1 MPTADRKP
9 PEPTPATRR
18 RSGLASALLAFT
30 AIASTLSFGGLFA
43 AWMRID
49 PADTDQILQLALDR
63 FIEGDRIIAG
73 RIAGQ
78 AEITADDDPDGAL
91 RSLQSFLVGAGQI
104 ARGRQETS
112 GSSRRR
118 ALREAIPHLRSSQ
131 HRGFPPGRYA
141 EGYRLLGET
150 FHELGR
156 YGDAVEPLRK
166 AIDQDRTLG
175 RALIPRLAESLVR
188 SPERQAEQALKRIEA
203 YQQNLGLLP
212 AERREVWLVRIESL
226 IERMRW
232 QEAEQAIAQAE
243 AAAGNGP
250 GDAATSAFR
259 DQLKWFQSLS
269 QVRRIATEL
278 GQDWWAPPAT
288 WSKRDGPNLTV
299 SQFDVLRSL
308 DLALTELEQ
317 EADSRTS
324 ARAQLLKAQ
333 SQLLRGDPDAALA
346 DLMLARQQR
355 PFAAEGVAAGII
367 EIELLADRG
376 RGIETVQAVRAVI
389 RELGDVKG
397 YDGRLVSYQDFK
409 ARLLAALQQL
419 QRSGQYENA
428 IDMARLLP
436 PLFGIGQSL
445 VYEAEA
451 FRDWAADTAS
461 AESRRRKDV
470 SASVATRIRN
480 RYRAAGDAF
489 AQAAERKFDQPDYV
503 PLLWSAIEA
512 YQAGSHFRRS
522 LTLLEPYLRY
532 EERSRKP
539 RGLVALGRG
548 LMAAGGPANLR
559 RAIRTLDECVAEY
572 PRDPLRYDARLL
584 AAKARGELGE
594 FEQART
600 LLRSNLRDGEL
611 APASP
616 IWQDSLLSLGELLAE
631 QLNDIRLRAD
641 HAVDRERRRMLNE
654 SRPIIDDAVRTLGE
668 SLERYWPGGVAAPPP
683 RRVLHAAYL
692 AAQARRLAARL
703 PLLEAESAEITAV
716 DRRRS
721 RLASAGELRAA
732 LEHYRRLRVHLE
744 ARIEEGADEGRLPP
758 FESAL
763 LRNALVGEADT
774 LFELNQFDEA
784 ATVYGSITLR
794 YMNEPL
800 ALEGILGHAQCLR
813 RLGRDQEADSRIRQ
827 ATLVLRRIPDEW
839 NDRFQEVTRYSRNEW
854 DRFLAWMNGRIRDPN
869 A

>member
-1 MPTADRKP
+1 MPTAD
-9 PEPTPATRR
+9 PESPVPT
-18 RSGLASALLAFT
+18 RSRSRLTSALVAFT
-30 AIASTLSFGGLFA
+30 AIVSTLSFGALFA

-49 PADTDQILQLALDR
+49 PADDDQILKLALDR
-63 FIEGDRIIAG
+63 FIDGDRVIAG
-73 RIAGQ
+73 RIAEQ
-78 AEITADDDPDGAL
+78 AEIEADNDPDGAL

-104 ARGRQETS
+104 ARGRQDTS
-112 GSSRRR
+112 GSERRR
-118 ALREAIPHLRSSQ
+118 MLREAIPHLRSSQ
-131 HRGFPPGRYA
+131 SRGFPPGRQA
-141 EGYRLLGET
+141 EGDRLLGESL
-150 FHELGR
+150 HELGR
-156 YGDAVEPLRK
+156 YGDAVEPFRR
-166 AIDQDRTLG
+166 AIDRDRTLG
-175 RALIPRLAESLVR
+175 RSLIPRLAESLVR
-188 SPERQAEQALKRIEA
+188 SPERRADEALEWLES
-203 YQQNLGLLP
+203 YQQDLGLLP
-212 AERREVWLVRIESL
+212 AERREAWLARVEAL
-226 IERMRW
+226 VELTRW
-232 QEAEQAIAQAE
+232 QEAERSIGQAE
-243 AAAGNGP
+243 ASAADGP
-250 GDAATSAFR
+250 SDAATSAFR
-259 DQLKWFQSLS
+259 DRLKWLRGFARA
-269 QVRRIATEL
+269 RRIAAEI
-278 GQDWWAPPAT
+278 GQDWRSPPAT
-288 WSKRDGPNLTV
+288 WPKRDGRDLTAAEV
-299 SQFDVLRSL
+299 DVLDSL
-308 DLALTELEQ
+308 DLMLTELQQ
-317 EADSRTS
+317 ESDSRTA

-333 SQLLRGDPDAALA
+333 CHLLRGDPDAALV

-355 PFAAEGVAAGII
+355 PLAAEGVAAGII

-376 RGIETVQAVRAVI
+376 SGRETVQAVNAVI

-397 YDGRLVSYQDFK
+397 YDGGLVSYEDFK

-419 QRSGQYENA
+419 QRRGEYESA
-428 IDMARLLP
+428 IDIARLLP
-436 PLFGIGQSL
+436 PLFGVGQSL

-451 FRDWAADTAS
+451 FRAWAADTAA
-461 AESRRRKDV
+461 AERRRRKDIP
-470 SASVATRIRN
+470 AAVAARVRD

-489 AQAAERKFDQPDYV
+489 AQAAELKFDQPDYV

-512 YQAGSHFRRS
+512 YQAGNHFRRS

-548 LMAAGGPANLR
+548 RLAEGDPANLR

-594 FEQART
+594 FEEART
-600 LLRSNLRDGEL
+600 LLLNNLRDGEL

-631 QLNDIRLRAD
+631 RLNDIRLRAD
-641 HAVDRERRRMLNE
+641 HSVDRERRQMLTE

-668 SLERYWPGGVAAPPP
+668 SLERYWPGGAAAPPP

-692 AAQARRLAARL
+692 AAQTHRLAAQL
-703 PLLEAESAEITAV
+703 PLLEAESAEMTAV

-732 LEHYRRLRVHLE
+732 LDHYRRLRGHLE
-744 ARIEEGADEGRLPP
+744 ARIEEGNDEGRLPP
-758 FESAL
+758 FESTL

-784 ATVYGSITLR
+784 AIAYSSITMR
-794 YMNEPL
+794 HMNEPL

-827 ATLVLRRIPDEW
+827 ASLVLRRIPDEW

-854 DRFLAWMNGRIRDPN
+854 GRFLDWMNGRIRTPN